1 MLKPCREQSKNL
13 RGGKKRSRIVVVGG
27 TAPWQ
32 TRSMISVVIPTLDA
46 EAVLPDTLSAL
57 ISATVDGLVREVIV
71 ADGGSKDRT
80 CAIADA
86 AGAEVVSSSPGRASQ
101 LIAGAAR
108 AKHPWLMFLYPQTV
122 LDPGWEREASLFME
136 RVDTGRTK
144 LAAAA
149 FCFALDYEGL
159 APRCIEGLARLRC
172 LALRL
177 PYGDQGLL
185 IPRRLYEQVGGYR
198 ERVREDVDLARR
210 VGSGNIRML
219 RSRAVKSTQHYSP
232 ERQLRQAI
240 TP

>member
-1 MLKPCREQSKNL
+1 MRTKKELAAKRNASAHCRCC
-13 RGGKKRSRIVVVGG
+13 
-27 TAPWQ
+27 P
-32 TRSMISVVIPTLDA
+32 TRRVADKAMISVVIPTLDA

-71 ADGGSKDRT
+71 ADGGSKDKT

-86 AGAEVVSSSPGRASQ
+86 AGADVVTSSKGRAVQ

-108 AKHPWLMFLYPQTV
+108 AKHPWLMFLYPGTV
-122 LDPGWEREASLFME
+122 LDAGWEREASLFME
-136 RVDTGRTK
+136 RVDSGRTK

-149 FCFALDYEGL
+149 FCFALDDEGL

-219 RSRAVKSTQHYSP
+219 RSRAVKSTHRLSP
-232 ERQLRQAI
+232 EQQLRQAF
-240 TP
+240 TR